1 MIIQYFAPLGHHLPL
16 QKKAMR
22 KLLLITFAIVAFP
35 ILPFAQSLTQ
45 TVKGKVVDEATRQ
58 PLPFANVVVLN
69 TEPLLGTVTNA
80 NGEFVLEAVP
90 LGRYNFQA
98 SFLGYISTV
107 VPEVLVTKGKETE
120 LVFVLRESP
129 RELEGIN
136 VKPRVQ
142 KESALNPMSVV
153 SVRMFSVEEANRY
166 AGGFDDPARLA
177 SAFAGVASSV
187 NNNAIVVR
195 GNAPKFMQWKLEGVE
210 IPNPNHFAD
219 LAALGGGGLTA
230 LSSNLLANSD
240 FLTGAFPAE
249 YQNTLAGVFDLSMR
263 TGNNSKFEHSVEMG
277 LLGIDAASEG
287 PIGAKGKASYLVNYR
302 YSTLGLMEPLL
313 PEDAGGT
320 NYQDLSFKAKLP
332 TKKAGVFS
340 LWGIG
345 LKDRSGQTAET
356 DPSRWVYYQDMET
369 ANPEQYMGAVGLNHK
384 WFSKNASTITTT
396 LSLAEKGLDM
406 ETLRMDENAV
416 LVPENSIDNALN
428 YITLKSV
435 HEKSL
440 GKKHLN
446 KSGVMVQQLG
456 YRMFMAQAEASGGP
470 LTTITNEDG
479 RSTMMSA
486 FSESA
491 INLYPFSVNAG
502 LSAQYFSLNGQYA
515 IEPRMALTYSL
526 LDKHT
531 FSLGYGLHS
540 RLEPINIY
548 LAQTGNGQMANK
560 DLGFTKAHHWVVG
573 YQTKLTDVL
582 SFKAETYYQLLFDV
596 PIVPNSTNS
605 LLNQQDHWFVNDA
618 YVNGGKGKNMGIDL
632 SLERYLQNNFYYLAT
647 VSLFQ
652 STYKTDL
659 NRWYDTRYNRG
670 VLANFLVGKEWML
683 GATRQKVIS
692 ANVRL
697 GYQGGERYSP
707 IDDEASALAKDVVYD
722 ETNPFSK
729 QVGPAVVSH
738 LTVNYRWNK
747 QKSTHQLS
755 LKIIN
760 ANNYEEFLGHR
771 INLKTLEVEEER
783 EALMIPNLSYKIM
796 F

>member
-1 MIIQYFAPLGHHLPL
+1 
-16 QKKAMR
+16 MR
-22 KLLLITFAIVAFP
+22 KLLLFSLVLFAFP
-35 ILPFAQSLTQ
+35 MVPMAQTLTQ
-45 TVKGKVVDEATRQ
+45 TVKGRVVDEATQQ

-80 NGEFVLEAVP
+80 NGDFVINEVP
-90 LGRYNFQA
+90 VGRYNIQA
-98 SFLGYISTV
+98 SFLGYIPSI
-107 VPEVLVTKGKETE
+107 VPEVLVTKGKVIE

-142 KESALNPMSVV
+142 KESALNPMAAV

-166 AGGFDDPARLA
+166 AGGFDDPARLV

-263 TGNNSKFEHSVEMG
+263 SGNNTKFEHSVEMG

-287 PIGAKGKASYLVNYR
+287 PIGTKGKASYLVNYR
-302 YSTLGLMEPLL
+302 YSTLGLMEPLM

-320 NYQDLSFKAKLP
+320 NYQDLSFKAKFP
-332 TKKAGVFS
+332 TKKAGVFT

-356 DPSRWVYYQDMET
+356 DPSLWVYNQDMET
-369 ANPEQYMGAVGLNHK
+369 ANPEQYMGAMGLNHK
-384 WFSKNASTITTT
+384 WFSKNASTVTTT

-406 ETLRMDENAV
+406 ETLRMGESAM
-416 LVPENSIDNALN
+416 LVPENSIDNALSF
-428 YITLKSV
+428 ITLKSV
-435 HEKSL
+435 HEKSF

-446 KSGVMVQQLG
+446 KSGLMAQQLG
-456 YRMFMAQAEASGGP
+456 YRIFMAQAEVLGEP
-470 LTTITNEDG
+470 LTAITKEDG
-479 RSTMMSA
+479 HSTMLSA
-486 FSESA
+486 FSESN
-491 INLYPFSVNAG
+491 INLYPFSVHAG
-502 LSAQYFSLNGQYA
+502 LSTQYFSLNGHYA
-515 IEPRMALTYSL
+515 IEPRLAFTYNL

-548 LAQTGNGQMANK
+548 LAQTGGGQKANENL
-560 DLGFTKAHHWVVG
+560 DFTKAHHFVVG
-573 YQTKLTDVL
+573 YQTKLSDYL

-596 PIVPNSTNS
+596 PVVAGTTNS

-618 YVNGGKGKNMGIDL
+618 YVNGGKGKNMGVDL

-647 VSLFQ
+647 MSLFQ

-659 NRWYDTRYNRG
+659 NHWYNTRYNRG
-670 VLANFLVGKEWML
+670 VVANFLIGKEWML

-707 IDDEASALAKDVVYD
+707 IDDVASALAKDVVYD

-729 QVGPAVVSH
+729 QVSPAMVSH
-738 LTVNYRWNK
+738 LTVNYRWNR
-747 QKSTHQLS
+747 QKSTHLLS

-771 INLKTLEVEEER
+771 INLKTLKVEEER
-783 EALMIPNLSYKIM
+783 EALMIPNLSYKII